1 MGYLNEL
8 REDFSEV
15 IEIAKAAMPMLEH
28 VHMEATEMG
37 EGGSVWMNKAEQEAK
52 WMFGMIDEDL
62 ASAEFEKFVSSG
74 QSLKVKGPSVKYP
87 SCEVKV
93 KGPSYMDRRNSV
105 HSSYE
110 GMQGGYMDVKVKG
123 GGYRRVKI
131 KGPSMDMKVKG
142 PPYGMKVKG
151 PSINM
156 KVKGGIGPGRGINN
170 NWMVETI

>member
-87 SCEVKV
+87 SCEMKV
-93 KGPSYMDRRNSV
+93 KGPS
-105 HSSYE
+105 
-110 GMQGGYMDVKVKG
+110 MDV
-123 GGYRRVKI
+123 
-131 KGPSMDMKVKG
+131 
-142 PPYGMKVKG
+142 KVKG

-170 NWMVETI
+170 